1 MIVIIVG
8 DPRTEIRDAILL
20 LLPMLEQETAERPR
34 PPAVHRVVFTDGPTC
49 VICLEP
55 HGTTAVAAQ
64 CGHCYHLACIER
76 WAEQSSMCPV
86 CRADIGT

>member
-1 MIVIIVG
+1 MIVIVVG

-20 LLPMLEQETAERPR
+20 LLPMLEQEERPVAR
-34 PPAVHRVVFTDGPTC
+34 APHVQRVVFTDGPTC

-55 HGTTAVAAQ
+55 HATTAVAAQ
-64 CGHCYHLACIER
+64 CGHCYHRACIER